1 MLVQFNANEVFEIG
15 IEIEKNGKVF
25 YQEAAKIATDEAIRK
40 LFSELSEWEDSH
52 VELFKKMRSELPDR
66 IKEDTLL
73 DPDSEYRDYLQA
85 AADSH
90 VFARS
95 TDISKLVAQCTSSL
109 EALDLAMR
117 FEKDSVVFYT
127 TIKNAAS
134 AKFGGENID
143 TLIDEELKHIALL
156 SKSQQELEKG
166 VYCE

>member
-1 MLVQFNANEVFEIG
+1 MLMKCSRSAS
-15 IEIEKNGKVF
+15 KL
-25 YQEAAKIATDEAIRK
+25 RK
-40 LFSELSEWEDSH
+40 
-52 VELFKKMRSELPDR
+52 
-66 IKEDTLL
+66 L

-90 VFARS
+90 VFAGS
-95 TDISKLVAQCTSSL
+95 ADISELVSQCTSSL

-143 TLIDEELKHIALL
+143 TLIDEELKHISLL
-156 SKSQQELEKG
+156 CKSQQELEKN
-166 VYCE
+166 